1 MPRGRLGK
9 ICRSKC
15 EVILEPALSQG
26 GLEALVLSNV
36 EKVVQKGRIVSLR
49 VSARGETFRSILESG

>member
-1 MPRGRLGK
+1 M
-9 ICRSKC
+9 
-15 EVILEPALSQG
+15 EPALSQG